1 MLVKEWMTPAPQI
14 LATASVA
21 EARQR
26 LEAENLAV
34 LFVVDEQKRLKGF
47 LTRRAATAAPSPDL
61 SVEKILAQP
70 QDVLTP
76 DDPIE
81 RAAVLLAH
89 YLVLPVVDAERHLVG
104 VLSKDRLLQAL
115 THLAAIGE
123 EGLRI
128 RLRLRDPSEIYR
140 AMAILAEEKA
150 ALVVVLR
157 GSEGET
163 IIHVQGVHDPQGL
176 RRRLEEALR

>member
-1 MLVKEWMTPAPQI
+1 MLVREWMTPAPQI
-14 LATASVA
+14 PATASVA

-26 LEAENLAV
+26 AETDNLAV
-34 LFVVDEQKRLKGF
+34 LFVVDEQQRLKGF
-47 LTRRAATAAPSPDL
+47 LTRRALAAAPSPEL
-61 SVEKILAQP
+61 SVEKILTPP

-76 DDPIE
+76 EDPIE
-81 RAAVLLAH
+81 RAAVLLGH
-89 YLVLPVVDAERHLVG
+89 YLVLPVVDAERRLVG

-128 RLRLRDPSEIYR
+128 RLRPHDPSEIYR

-150 ALVVVLR
+150 ELIAVLR
-157 GSEGET
+157 GSAGEV
-163 IIHVQGVHDPQGL
+163 IIHVQGVRDPSGL
-176 RRRLEEALR
+176 RQKLEEALR